1 MTVPVSKT
9 GLDLKTLSPGF
20 HRRRFTARDVG
31 FDAWIWVGTPGPV
44 VLINGGT
51 HGDEYEGPTV
61 LRTWAERWRPDSLHG
76 TVVLVPVLN
85 EAAFFAGQR
94 CHPSDGGNLARSF
107 PGNPKGKVSER
118 LAHLFDTQLLAQ
130 ATHYVDLH
138 SAGASYELL
147 PWVGYLTR
155 PDPVGRI
162 QRTMAACFEPLW
174 CWGGPFLPG
183 RTLSAAHARD
193 IPSIYVECRGAGG
206 VDPDDLTMLDRS
218 LTRLLRALGCL
229 AGKRAPATK
238 QKTRITRDA
247 QEAHLQVHHPAP
259 FDGLFIP
266 ETTLAE
272 RVRKGSRIGT
282 VHPLGS
288 ASPTEIRAE
297 RSGTVVMLRRQRSV
311 RKGDALCTLAPI

>member
-1 MTVPVSKT
+1 
-9 GLDLKTLSPGF
+9 
-20 HRRRFTARDVG
+20 
-31 FDAWIWVGTPGPV
+31 
-44 VLINGGT
+44 
-51 HGDEYEGPTV
+51 
-61 LRTWAERWRPDSLHG
+61 
-76 TVVLVPVLN
+76 
-85 EAAFFAGQR
+85 
-94 CHPSDGGNLARSF
+94 
-107 PGNPKGKVSER
+107 
-118 LAHLFDTQLLAQ
+118 
-130 ATHYVDLH
+130 
-138 SAGASYELL
+138 
-147 PWVGYLTR
+147 
-155 PDPVGRI
+155 
-162 QRTMAACFEPLW
+162 MAACFEPLW

-311 RKGDALCTLAPI
+311 RNGDALCTLAPI